1 MMPPLKTLSRPCPI
15 CGQTDGEVLHT
26 QRFALPPTH
35 PLPASLDVVACA
47 RCGFA
52 FADTPAPQAAYDRY
66 YAEFSKYE
74 DDATSTGGGGT
85 DLDAQRLRDTA
96 ARLVA
101 VLPEPRAAAVLD
113 LGCANGG
120 LLAALHDAGCGGDLV
135 GVDPSPAC
143 VAATARRPGLRAT
156 VGWLLRLPAD
166 LGRFDLVILSHV
178 LEHVA
183 DLRAVLATLPGLL
196 RPGGRLYLEVPD
208 AARYAD
214 CLVAPFQDFNVEH
227 INHFDLGS
235 LCRWVSGVGLTL
247 ERGGPLT
254 LEAAP
259 GCPYPAVFGLF
270 HAGAGAA
277 DDRGAVQPV
286 ANRPLRERMRE
297 YVERSREMMDRL
309 ERTLAPLAAPG
320 AGPII
325 VWGTGQLTLKLLTDT
340 SLGRAEIAAFVDGN
354 PLNQGKTLAGR
365 PVLPPA
371 RLAGLPPHPI
381 LVATLLHGPAIL
393 ARIHDGLRL
402 PNRVVTL

>member
-1 MMPPLKTLSRPCPI
+1 MTAALKTLCRPCPI
-15 CGQTDGEVLHT
+15 CGQTGGEVLHS

-35 PLPASLDVVACA
+35 PLPTSLDVVACA
-47 RCGFA
+47 HCGFA

-101 VLPEPRAAAVLD
+101 ALPESRTAAVLD

-120 LLAALHDAGCGGDLV
+120 LLTALREAGCEGDLV
-135 GVDPSPAC
+135 GVDPSPVC
-143 VAATARRPGLRAT
+143 VAATARRSGLRAA
-156 VGWLLRLPAD
+156 VGWLTRLPAD

-183 DLRAVLATLPGLL
+183 DLSAVLAMLPGLL
-196 RPGGRLYLEVPD
+196 KPSGRLYLEVPD

-214 CLVAPFQDFNVEH
+214 CLVSPFQDFNVEH

-235 LCRWVSGVGLTL
+235 LARWVSGVGLSL
-247 ERGGPLT
+247 ERGGTLT

-270 HAGAGAA
+270 QRSDKPLPAPAA
-277 DDRGAVQPV
+277 DAS
-286 ANRPLRERMRE
+286 LREKMRE
-297 YVERSREMMDRL
+297 YIDQSRAMMEAL

-325 VWGTGQLTLKLLTDT
+325 AWGTGQLTLKLLADT

-365 PVLPPA
+365 PILAPS
-371 RLAGLPPHPI
+371 RLGELPPHPI
-381 LVATLLHGPAIL
+381 LVATLLHGSAIVY
-393 ARIHDGLRL
+393 RIREELHL
-402 PNRVVTL
+402 PNPVITL